1 MRVIPVYRIIKLIEL
16 KDYIIIRYHSIIY
29 RKVVYGI
36 FHKNGMQIHT
46 GYKTF
51 SAMYHDLLRF
61 RLIDDLFE

>member
-1 MRVIPVYRIIKLIEL
+1 MRIIPVWRIIKLIEL
-16 KDYIIIRYHSIIY
+16 KDYMIVRYYSILS
-29 RKVVYGI
+29 RKPIYGI
-36 FHKNGMQIHT
+36 FHKNGMEIHT